1 MTIIAG
7 VVQKPVDAQRLIDE
21 LTRDCLCDRGDIS
34 LLTRSSPQ
42 ASKATATVKEG
53 IDEGVNAAKTIVDG
67 LFQGFES
74 VSRSVPGGGLLRA
87 FGSMG
92 VTVVNAGVSTAGEL
106 AKALTDI
113 GVPKGDARFY
123 GDAFERGEV
132 VVTVNAKIDQMAQ
145 CARKVMM
152 KYGAVAPERRAAA

>member
-1 MTIIAG
+1 MTTIAG

-21 LTRDCLCDRGDIS
+21 LTRDCLCDRADIS
-34 LLTRSSPQ
+34 LLTRSPEV
-42 ASKATATVKEG
+42 SKATSTVKEG
-53 IDEGVNAAKTIVDG
+53 INEGVHAAKTIIDG

-106 AKALTDI
+106 AKALMDM
-113 GVPKGDARFY
+113 GVPKGDAQFY
-123 GDAFERGEV
+123 GAAFERGEMV
-132 VVTVNAKIDQMAQ
+132 VAVNARSDQMAH

-152 KYGAVAPERRAAA
+152 KYGAVAPENRAAA

>member
-1 MTIIAG
+1 MTTIAG

-21 LTRDCLCDRGDIS
+21 LTRDCLCDRADIS
-34 LLTRSSPQ
+34 VLTRSPET
-42 ASKATATVKEG
+42 SKATTTLKEG
-53 IDEGVNAAKTIVDG
+53 INEGVHAAKTIVDG

-74 VSRSVPGGGLLRA
+74 VSRSIPGGGILRA

-106 AKALTDI
+106 AKALMDM
-113 GVPKGDARFY
+113 GLSRGDARFY
-123 GDAFERGEV
+123 GEAFERGEM
-132 VVTVNAKIDQMAQ
+132 VVTVNARSDQIAQ

-152 KYGAVAPERRAAA
+152 KYGAVAPESRAAA

>member
-1 MTIIAG
+1 MTTIAG

-21 LTRDCLCDRGDIS
+21 LTRDCMCDRADIS
-34 LLTRSSPQ
+34 LLARSPETY
-42 ASKATATVKEG
+42 KATATVKEG
-53 IDEGVNAAKTIVDG
+53 INEGVHAAKTIVDG

-74 VSRSVPGGGLLRA
+74 VSRSVPGGGILRA

-106 AKALTDI
+106 AKMLMDF
-113 GVPKGDARFY
+113 GVSRGDARFY
-123 GDAFERGEV
+123 GEAFERGEM
-132 VVTVNAKIDQMAQ
+132 VVTVNARTDHIAQ

-152 KYGAVAPERRAAA
+152 KYGAVAPDSRAAA